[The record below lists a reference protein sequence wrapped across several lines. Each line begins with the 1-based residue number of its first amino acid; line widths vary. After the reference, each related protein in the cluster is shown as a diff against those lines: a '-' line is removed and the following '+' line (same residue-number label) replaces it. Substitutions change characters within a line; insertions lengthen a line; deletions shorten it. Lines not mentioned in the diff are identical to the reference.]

1 MIKLF
6 GDKIIWWISILLCIA
21 SVLLVY
27 SSGGASI
34 LITHITHLIMGVGLI
49 FIFSRFNFRYFTN
62 LSTILLI
69 SSILML
75 SFLIIFPEFDGNFIS
90 SLKGRWINF
99 GIFTFQPSELAKY
112 SLILFLCRNLF
123 IHSELI
129 YKFYYLLL
137 YILLPTA
144 LTCFLIIPFNL
155 STVILIL
162 LIVIFLIF
170 ISGYPINLFFKFIV
184 LPSFVLITIFFSIL
198 ILPNNPISDKL
209 PRLTTWKNR
218 ICSENFN
225 YPPLSLVDCSSYDF
239 EQVYNNNYQID
250 KALSAVNRGGY
261 LGSGAGDSFYKK
273 ILPDS
278 ISDFIFAILLEEYG
292 LFGGV
297 SILLI
302 YLLFYQRIIILSV
315 KSNNDFSRLILLGL
329 GTVILFQALLHMCV
343 SVNLIPVTGQTLP
356 LVSRGGSSIWVTSLA
371 FGIILNISYQIN
383 NQTGL
388 K

>member
-1 MIKLF
+1 M
-6 GDKIIWWISILLCIA
+6 
-21 SVLLVY
+21 
-27 SSGGASI
+27 
-34 LITHITHLIMGVGLI
+34 
-49 FIFSRFNFRYFTN
+49 
-62 LSTILLI
+62 
-69 SSILML
+69 
-75 SFLIIFPEFDGNFIS
+75 
-90 SLKGRWINF
+90 
-99 GIFTFQPSELAKY
+99 
-112 SLILFLCRNLF
+112 
-123 IHSELI
+123 
-129 YKFYYLLL
+129 
-137 YILLPTA
+137 
-144 LTCFLIIPFNL
+144 
-155 STVILIL
+155 
-162 LIVIFLIF
+162 
-170 ISGYPINLFFKFIV
+170 
-184 LPSFVLITIFFSIL
+184 
-198 ILPNNPISDKL
+198 
-209 PRLTTWKNR
+209 
-218 ICSENFN
+218 
-225 YPPLSLVDCSSYDF
+225 
-239 EQVYNNNYQID
+239 
-250 KALSAVNRGGY
+250 
-261 LGSGAGDSFYKK
+261 GSGAGDSFYKK

>member
-1 MIKLF
+1 M
-6 GDKIIWWISILLCIA
+6 S
-21 SVLLVY
+21 
-27 SSGGASI
+27 
-34 LITHITHLIMGVGLI
+34 
-49 FIFSRFNFRYFTN
+49 
-62 LSTILLI
+62 
-69 SSILML
+69 
-75 SFLIIFPEFDGNFIS
+75 
-90 SLKGRWINF
+90 
-99 GIFTFQPSELAKY
+99 
-112 SLILFLCRNLF
+112 
-123 IHSELI
+123 
-129 YKFYYLLL
+129 
-137 YILLPTA
+137 
-144 LTCFLIIPFNL
+144 
-155 STVILIL
+155 
-162 LIVIFLIF
+162 
-170 ISGYPINLFFKFIV
+170 
-184 LPSFVLITIFFSIL
+184 
-198 ILPNNPISDKL
+198 
-209 PRLTTWKNR
+209 
-218 ICSENFN
+218 
-225 YPPLSLVDCSSYDF
+225 
-239 EQVYNNNYQID
+239 
-250 KALSAVNRGGY
+250 RGGY